1 MKKLLGWMMTG
12 GLLLGYPSA
21 SKAQITFQPGRG
33 GSPSVTFGQPA
44 YGPQYA
50 PSYGRPSY
58 AQPGY
63 TQPGYTQPGYGQYY
77 QPRYAQPYQPN
88 YVQPRYAQPYQPG
101 TYSSGYSRYYTPG
114 AGTNQVYS
122 YPNSG
127 YSGQYRQQ
135 PGSYNNGYSPNG
147 QTYAPQGNGVIING
161 RSFTLPR

>member
-1 MKKLLGWMMTG
+1 MNKLLGWMMTG
-12 GLLLGYPSA
+12 GLLIGYA
-21 SKAQITFQPGRG
+21 STSQAQVTIQPGRG

-50 PSYGRPSY
+50 PSYAQPGY

-63 TQPGYTQPGYGQYY
+63 AQPGYSQPRYVQPGYV
-77 QPRYAQPYQPN
+77 QPNYAQPAYPQS
-88 YVQPRYAQPYQPG
+88 YQPG

-114 AGTNQVYS
+114 AAPNQVYT

-127 YSGQYRQQ
+127 YAAPYRQQ
-135 PGSYNNGYSPNG
+135 PVYTGNGYYPNG
-147 QTYAPQGNGVIING
+147 QPYPPQGNGVIING